1 MYVCIICVPGT
12 HKSQKKVSDLLELE
26 TADCKL
32 PVRCWE
38 SNPGPVEEEPVLFTA
53 GPSLQPEG
61 GGREKLHLWY
71 SFIVFVQPVLR
82 MQLFIPVPGPGN
94 RKSDMSLT
102 FPWVWKPFSLEEERE
117 KVN

>member
-53 GPSLQPEG
+53 VPSLQPEG
-61 GGREKLHLWY
+61 GGGKN
-71 SFIVFVQPVLR
+71 FICDIHSLC
-82 MQLFIPVPGPGN
+82 LFN
-94 RKSDMSLT
+94 QY
-102 FPWVWKPFSLEEERE
+102 
-117 KVN
+117 